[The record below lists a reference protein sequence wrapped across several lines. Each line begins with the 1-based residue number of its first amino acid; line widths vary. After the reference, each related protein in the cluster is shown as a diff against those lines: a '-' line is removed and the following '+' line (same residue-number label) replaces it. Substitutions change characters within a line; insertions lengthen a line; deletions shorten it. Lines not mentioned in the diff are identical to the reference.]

1 MFFNFLLPEYKQ
13 TLNIINH
20 PLLNNTRNK
29 LLNYFLW
36 PLKSKSELPVL
47 LWGLFFY
54 LNAPVTVSLVSSYS
68 YVLLSV
74 IEKLKP
80 EFLMSRFSYKHFLDM
95 SNLDLTIL
103 ILFTQKT
110 STVFNFLFFYPSAS
124 ISTSTPTLVFL
135 QQLLTKQYLFTL
147 FSYNAA
153 NQVLLVPTTSNQMN
167 HTSSVFQFLLAQV
180 FVPNKFYKFLNK
192 NLSYIFLKIQ
202 SKDLLFLSYFFKK
215 SMFLLLKGLYDIVVV
230 DYPSRNLRFELS
242 YCFTSIYN
250 KLRIFLK
257 LFTSEN
263 LRLPSISNIYKSSN
277 WLEREAWDLFGVFF
291 TNHKNLRRIL
301 TDYGFKGFPFRKDFP
316 LTGYIEVRFDDSV
329 YAVVYEPLEVTQ
341 EFRVFNFKS
350 PWESYVVA

>member
-1 MFFNFLLPEYKQ
+1 M
-13 TLNIINH
+13 
-20 PLLNNTRNK
+20 
-29 LLNYFLW
+29 
-36 PLKSKSELPVL
+36 
-47 LWGLFFY
+47 
-54 LNAPVTVSLVSSYS
+54 
-68 YVLLSV
+68 LLSV

-277 WLEREAWDLFGVFF
+277 
-291 TNHKNLRRIL
+291 
-301 TDYGFKGFPFRKDFP
+301 
-316 LTGYIEVRFDDSV
+316 
-329 YAVVYEPLEVTQ
+329 
-341 EFRVFNFKS
+341 
-350 PWESYVVA
+350 